1 MAKISEILD
10 SAVESFL
17 EITPNI
23 TSHMENS
30 ENPHGVTKSQVG
42 LGNVDNA
49 KQASKTEFDSH
60 TGNKA
65 NPHGVTKSQVGLG
78 NVDNAKQASK
88 TEFDS
93 HTGNKA
99 NPHGVTKSQVGLGN
113 VDNAKQA
120 SKTEFD
126 SHVAGTASKHSASD
140 IVYDSSSG
148 KSVKDQILSMQLN
161 AGQGTLLHNEL
172 QNRDTANQH
181 SIDSITDLRDVLGY
195 TIVMTGETTDG
206 TTYVE
211 LLGDPALP
219 QSKTGGFLDEDG
231 RLTVPR
237 GIVARAEVNIMCAQ
251 YAADTDGV
259 NKINGN
265 SLARF
270 YLDTWA
276 FALNSMRQIWYKD
289 ASGNNME
296 FTKFTRSTDT
306 AATIDAKLAFK
317 DVQSNKLTVRGAADT
332 PMKWRAEIKISSI
345 LKV

>member
-1 MAKISEILD
+1 MGKVIEKLNGAIDEFLKIKSKTVAHFLD
-10 SAVESFL
+10 E
-17 EITPNI
+17 
-23 TSHMENS
+23 
-30 ENPHGVTKSQVG
+30 ENPHSVTAEQVG
-42 LGNVDNA
+42 LGNVDNV
-49 KQASKTEFDSH
+49 KQATRTEFYYH
-60 TGNKA
+60 TGNKN
-65 NPHGVTKSQVGLG
+65 NPHSVTAAQVGLG
-78 NVDNAKQASK
+78 NVENVKQASRADYEAHIK
-88 TEFDS
+88 
-93 HTGNKA
+93 
-99 NPHGVTKSQVGLGN
+99 
-113 VDNAKQA
+113 
-120 SKTEFD
+120 
-126 SHVAGTASKHSASD
+126 GTADRHTADGIIYEGGKTLKEQ
-140 IVYDSSSG
+140 IVN
-148 KSVKDQILSMQLN
+148 MQVA
-161 AGQGTLLHNEL
+161 AGQGTILHNEL
-172 QNRDTANQH
+172 QNRGMANQH

-317 DVQSNKLTVRGAADT
+317 DVQSNKLTVRGAAST

>member
-30 ENPHGVTKSQVG
+30 E
-42 LGNVDNA
+42 
-49 KQASKTEFDSH
+49 
-60 TGNKA
+60 

-181 SIDSITDLRDVLGY
+181 SIDSITDLRDTLGY

-219 QSKTGGFLDEDG
+219 QSKTGGFLNSDG

-237 GIVARAEVNIMCAQ
+237 GIIARAEVTLVGAQ

-259 NKINGN
+259 NKINVEN
-265 SLARF
+265 FVRF
-270 YLDTWA
+270 YLNT
-276 FALNSMRQIWYKD
+276 FAVAMNSIRNVWYTD
-289 ASGNNME
+289 ASDKALE
-296 FTKFTRSTDT
+296 FSKLTRGTGT
-306 AATIDAKLAFK
+306 AATIDAKLASNN
-317 DVQSNKLTVRGAADT
+317 VMSNKLTVRGAADT

>member
-1 MAKISEILD
+1 
-10 SAVESFL
+10 
-17 EITPNI
+17 
-23 TSHMENS
+23 MENS
-30 ENPHGVTKSQVG
+30 E
-42 LGNVDNA
+42 
-49 KQASKTEFDSH
+49 
-60 TGNKA
+60 

-181 SIDSITDLRDVLGY
+181 SIDSITDLRDTLGY

-219 QSKTGGFLDEDG
+219 QSKTGGFLNSDG

-237 GIVARAEVNIMCAQ
+237 GIIARAEVTLVGAQ

-259 NKINGN
+259 NKINGEN
-265 SLARF
+265 FVRF
-270 YLDTWA
+270 YLNT
-276 FALNSMRQIWYKD
+276 FAVAMNSIRNVWYTD
-289 ASGNNME
+289 ASDKALE
-296 FTKFTRSTDT
+296 FSKLTRGTGT
-306 AATIDAKLAFK
+306 AATIDAKLASNN
-317 DVQSNKLTVRGAADT
+317 VMSNKLTVRGAADT

>member
-113 VDNAKQA
+113 VDNTKQA

-172 QNRDTANQH
+172 QNRNTENQH
-181 SIDSITDLRDVLGY
+181 SIDSITDLRDTLGY

-211 LLGDPALP
+211 LLGDPSLP

-237 GIVARAEVNIMCAQ
+237 GIIARAEVTIVGAQ

-259 NKINGN
+259 NKINGDN
-265 SLARF
+265 TVRF
-270 YLDTWA
+270 YLDTFA
-276 FALNSMRQIWYKD
+276 FAINSLRQICYND
-289 ASGNNME
+289 ASGKALE
-296 FTKFTRSTDT
+296 FSKLTKGATT
-306 AATIDAKLAFK
+306 AATIDAKLASNN
-317 DVQSNKLTVRGAADT
+317 VQSNKLTVRGAADT

>member
-23 TSHMENS
+23 TSHMDNS
-30 ENPHGVTKSQVG
+30 E
-42 LGNVDNA
+42 
-49 KQASKTEFDSH
+49 
-60 TGNKA
+60 

-181 SIDSITDLRDVLGY
+181 SIDSITDLRDTLGY

-219 QSKTGGFLDEDG
+219 QSKTGGFLNSDG

-237 GIVARAEVNIMCAQ
+237 GIIARAEVTLVGAQ

-259 NKINGN
+259 NKINGEN
-265 SLARF
+265 FVRF
-270 YLDTWA
+270 YLNT
-276 FALNSMRQIWYKD
+276 FAVAMNSIRNVWYTD
-289 ASGNNME
+289 ASDKALE
-296 FTKFTRSTDT
+296 FSKLTRGTRT
-306 AATIDAKLAFK
+306 AATIDATLASNN
-317 DVQSNKLTVRGAADT
+317 VMSNKLTVRGAADT

>member
-181 SIDSITDLRDVLGY
+181 SIDSITDLRDTLGY

-219 QSKTGGFLDEDG
+219 QSKTGGFLNSDG

-237 GIVARAEVNIMCAQ
+237 GIIARAEVTLVGAQ

-259 NKINGN
+259 NKINGEN
-265 SLARF
+265 FVRF
-270 YLDTWA
+270 YLNT
-276 FALNSMRQIWYKD
+276 FAVAMNSIRTVWYTD
-289 ASGNNME
+289 ASDKALE
-296 FTKFTRSTDT
+296 FSKLTRGTGT
-306 AATIDAKLAFK
+306 AATIDAKLASNN
-317 DVQSNKLTVRGAADT
+317 VMSNKLTVRGAADT